1 MIRFLRSN
9 SVRRIAAALCV
20 AGAALLAASPAQAD
34 KLHLKDGRV
43 LDGKVVREG
52 KGFIYFKVKVG
63 TLESEQLFV
72 QSDITKIERDD
83 PAPKTDENIKKDEDA
98 KADAKNG
105 DAKADAPKHTGATRV
120 AILNFGPPAEWQGA
134 VGNMVGLEV
143 NAAAFKRALPLLE
156 KAKAEIVVIRINSG
170 GGASAE
176 MPKFH
181 ELFEG
186 EYKNK
191 FRTVCWVES
200 AISCAAMS
208 PWVLEEFYF
217 MSKGNM
223 GACTE
228 FSGRL
233 NASTGMRLEM
243 VLASMEKASIKGKK
257 DPRIMRAMEIQEPLS
272 VDVDENG
279 EVHWRQDELGQF
291 LLNRKEEVFTIN
303 AQDAVKFKFAKG
315 IADTR
320 EQLAKAM
327 GLQEVEWVAQDATD
341 LIDKNMRD
349 VDSSYKRFNA
359 VIQKYEAAAAL
370 ADQIDDKQRRGIMLA
385 DAKRYLAEIKQMLGL
400 NPNFA
405 GFIGLPDGWVPTQ
418 EERLKKIGQKP

>member
-1 MIRFLRSN
+1 MIRFLRST

-63 TLESEQLFV
+63 TVESEQLF
-72 QSDITKIERDD
+72 SEGDIAKIVRDD

-98 KADAKNG
+98 KKVDAKV
-105 DAKADAPKHTGATRV
+105 DAPKHAGATRV
-120 AILNFGPPAEWQGA
+120 AILNFGPPAEWQGT

-143 NAAAFKRALPLLE
+143 NAAAFKRAIPLLE

-181 ELFEG
+181 EIFEN

-315 IADTR
+315 IADTK
-320 EQLAKAM
+320 EQLAKVM

-341 LIDKNMRD
+341 LVDKNMRD

-359 VIQKYEAAAAL
+359 VYEKYERAAGL

-385 DAKRYLAEIKQMLGL
+385 DAKKFLAEIKQMLGT
-400 NPNFA
+400 NPNFG
-405 GFIGLPDGWVPTQ
+405 GFIGMPDGWVPVQ
-418 EERLKKIGQKP
+418 EERLKKIAQKP